1 MNSMDEKKINEQKE
15 MNKLLWEWCKV
26 RDKTH
31 HDINY
36 GSGDFYWEHMVAF
49 GIWLK
54 NKVTH

>member
-1 MNSMDEKKINEQKE
+1 MDEKKIKEQKQ

-26 RDKTH
+26 REGTH

-49 GIWLK
+49 GMWIK
-54 NKVTH
+54 DKVKGR